1 MLGHT
6 VSLAASEDTAMLV
19 MMAVKPSADI
29 RGLPCLAHKLSKQ
42 SSACYESS
50 RFVRQTKLEDPNIF
64 VCQSEQQPRTGRRI
78 ARAHLSL
85 SVSSKAQYS
94 THVRLSYRSSSCW

>member
-29 RGLPCLAHKLSKQ
+29 RGLPCLTHKL
-42 SSACYESS
+42 
-50 RFVRQTKLEDPNIF
+50 
-64 VCQSEQQPRTGRRI
+64 
-78 ARAHLSL
+78 
-85 SVSSKAQYS
+85 
-94 THVRLSYRSSSCW
+94 